1 VVAAYYII
9 FVSFHKSPDF
19 IQAKWIYIGPII
31 HAIFTAV
38 AFVIIPLTVIVSMFL
53 STGEYD

>member
-1 VVAAYYII
+1 
-9 FVSFHKSPDF
+9 VSFHKSPDF

-31 HAIFTAV
+31 HAIFTAT